1 MANPVE
7 GLKEKKKEFEKR
19 MFRKISQPQQL
30 QHADEETADNSRQPL
45 QKLSK
50 KQASSSARQG
60 KPTTSGLSNQKK
72 KFIIFLFTYLFFYHK
87 IPNQLFQI
95 HQTLHLM
102 YIQWM
107 KLIQKVNL
115 YLALQAGLRYL
126 QKQKE
131 LRKILVQKVHG
142 KNPLN
147 PQQSQSKKQIKYL
160 FLLMKNVKSNLQFTF
175 LKKP

>member
-72 KFIIFLFTYLFFYHK
+72 NLLFFSLLIYFFT
-87 IPNQLFQI
+87 IRFQI
-95 HQTLHLM
+95 NCF
-102 YIQWM
+102 
-107 KLIQKVNL
+107 K
-115 YLALQAGLRYL
+115 
-126 QKQKE
+126 
-131 LRKILVQKVHG
+131 
-142 KNPLN
+142 
-147 PQQSQSKKQIKYL
+147 SIKP
-160 FLLMKNVKSNLQFTF
+160 FI
-175 LKKP
+175 